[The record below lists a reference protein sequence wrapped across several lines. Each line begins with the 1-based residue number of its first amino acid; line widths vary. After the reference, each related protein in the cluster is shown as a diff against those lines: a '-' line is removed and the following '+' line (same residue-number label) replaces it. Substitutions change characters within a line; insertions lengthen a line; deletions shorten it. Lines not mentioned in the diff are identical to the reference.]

1 MQKVIEPIGRVRVA
15 FTSRERQKLDELVL
29 ALPQQNELRW
39 KGKEMT
45 MSP

>member
-15 FTSRERQKLDELVL
+15 FTSWERQKLDKLVL

-39 KGKEMT
+39 KGMT